1 MLEEFGNVVELK
13 GKMVA
18 VVLCQK
24 GSFCKHCASMQSCQ
38 VSDDS
43 RSMLVEAHNV
53 VGAAVGD
60 RVRLVTSS
68 RTFLQSSFFLYI
80 VPLIALI
87 IGALTGHAIGERM
100 AGGPDPNL
108 LAAIIGTA
116 FLIGSFFV
124 IRVGSRAIPRESFMP
139 RIVEILSEEE
149 ALQEDLKHGY

>member
-24 GSFCKHCASMQSCQ
+24 GSFCKNCASMQSCQ
-38 VSDDS
+38 VSDDN

-53 VGAAVGD
+53 IGAAVGD

-68 RTFLQSSFFLYI
+68 KSFLQSSFLLYI

-87 IGALTGHAIGERM
+87 IGAAAGHIVGERM
-100 AGGPDPNL
+100 PAGPDPNL
-108 LAAIIGTA
+108 LAALIGTA
-116 FLIGSFFV
+116 FLVGSFFI
-124 IRVGSRAIPRESFMP
+124 IRIGSRAIPKESFMP
-139 RIVEILSEEE
+139 RITEILSADE
-149 ALQEDLKHGY
+149 ALQEDLKHGH